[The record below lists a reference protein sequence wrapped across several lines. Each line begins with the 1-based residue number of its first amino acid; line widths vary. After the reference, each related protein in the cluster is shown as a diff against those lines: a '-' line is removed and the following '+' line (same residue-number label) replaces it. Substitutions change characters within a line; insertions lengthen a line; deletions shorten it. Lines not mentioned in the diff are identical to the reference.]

1 MEIADMYSEVYDIL
15 NMLGTEYIEKIPT
28 KLYTHI
34 EKERNKNKINNFSL
48 DKSIEN
54 QNINDETM
62 DFIAYLNMQYWTDA
76 EERERLIQRY
86 SENDLRI
93 EQELYKKYNPDNIF
107 KKSVN
112 TQNETEHIHT
122 ELVVY
127 KQSIFT
133 KIKNWI
139 KKAWRK

>member
-1 MEIADMYSEVYDIL
+1 MEISDMYSEVYDIL
-15 NMLGTEYIEKIPT
+15 NILGTDYIKKIPQE
-28 KLYTHI
+28 LYTHI
-34 EKERNKNKINNFSL
+34 EKERNKSKINRFYL

-54 QNINDETM
+54 QNIGNETL
-62 DFIAYLNMQYWTDA
+62 DFIAYLNLQYWTTK
-76 EERERLIQRY
+76 EERKRLIKKY
-86 SENDLRI
+86 SENDVRT
-93 EQELYKKYNPDNIF
+93 EQELQKKYNPDNIF